1 MPTSESGR
9 HALREMLA
17 ETLGSETA
25 GTLMEHIPPGRWD
38 ELATKDDLRELA
50 TKDEL
55 RQLATTDDLNALAAT
70 MATKDDL
77 NKLAATMATKEDLR
91 QTADLLRK
99 ETQADLKE
107 MRGELKE
114 GLGSLL
120 ARSADQQTQF
130 NDQQARLTAEMTG
143 QHRTTMLALLGVSV
157 AVVASFLVPLLTSLS
172 V

>member
-1 MPTSESGR
+1 M
-9 HALREMLA
+9 
-17 ETLGSETA
+17 
-25 GTLMEHIPPGRWD
+25 
-38 ELATKDDLRELA
+38 A

-55 RQLATTDDLNALAAT
+55 RELATTDDLNALAAT

-143 QHRTTMLALLGVSV
+143 QHRTTMLALLGVFV

>member
-1 MPTSESGR
+1 MPTSESER
-9 HALREMLA
+9 ERLVLRERLA
-17 ETLGSETA
+17 EAVGSETA
-25 GTLMEHIPPGRWD
+25 GLLMEHIPPSRWD
-38 ELATKDDLRELA
+38 ELATKDDLTELA
-50 TKDEL
+50 TKMATKDDL
-55 RQLATTDDLNALAAT
+55 RQLAAT
-70 MATKDDL
+70 MATKDEL
-77 NKLAATMATKEDLR
+77 RELAATMATKEDLR

-120 ARSADQQTQF
+120 ARSADQQ
-130 NDQQARLTAEMTG
+130 ARFTAEMAG
-143 QHRTTMLALLGVSV
+143 QHRTTMLALLGVFV

>member
-1 MPTSESGR
+1 MPTNESER
-9 HALREMLA
+9 ERLALRERLA
-17 ETLGSETA
+17 EAVGSETA
-25 GTLMEHIPPGRWD
+25 GLLMEHIPPSRWD
-38 ELATKDDLRELA
+38 ELATK
-50 TKDEL
+50 
-55 RQLATTDDLNALAAT
+55 DDLNALAAT

-77 NKLAATMATKEDLR
+77 RQLAATMATKEDLR

-120 ARSADQQTQF
+120 ARSADQQTHF
-130 NDQQARLTAEMTG
+130 NDQQARFTAEMAG
-143 QHRTTMLALLGVSV
+143 QHRTTMLALLGVFV
-157 AVVASFLVPLLTSLS
+157 AVMASFLVPLLTSLS